1 MNSKTI
7 CGTYSF
13 FFFFESQYVY
23 ITCVAYNDLDTEHFC
38 SLGQGILNE
47 LRLMLLFF
55 CMSTMPLAL
64 GYLQIAYAVGNELRL
79 NSVM

>member
-7 CGTYSF
+7 CGT
-13 FFFFESQYVY
+13 FFESQYVY

-47 LRLMLLFF
+47 LRLMVFGFF